1 MLGARGAAGVA
12 GWALP
17 AAGMQGGMQGGMD
30 EWMDGQTDGWTGTLS
45 TGQGGCPGL
54 WLGDGWVPGSLSGDM
69 GGSPGGTPHE
79 QGCQC
84 PVVGRRSELLI
95 S

>member
-1 MLGARGAAGVA
+1 MA